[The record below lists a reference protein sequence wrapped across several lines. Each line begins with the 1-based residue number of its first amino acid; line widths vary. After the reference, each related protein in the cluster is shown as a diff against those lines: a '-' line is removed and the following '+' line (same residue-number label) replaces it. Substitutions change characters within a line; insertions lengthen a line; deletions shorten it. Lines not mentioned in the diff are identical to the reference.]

1 MSIDNINK
9 NGQTHWGEL
18 RANNITLSFLSLS
31 LRSQEADEVL
41 EVCHGVPHLGQ
52 VGQHLR
58 LHAVGPVMLQTPA
71 VLYKHPVHTCS
82 DTLPWV
88 LYKHPVPTCIRP
100 PARRTPWP
108 GPLQSVPC

>member
-1 MSIDNINK
+1 ME
-9 NGQTHWGEL
+9 QL
-18 RANNITLSFLSLS
+18 FLSLT

-88 LYKHPVPTCIRP
+88 LYKHPVPTCSHP